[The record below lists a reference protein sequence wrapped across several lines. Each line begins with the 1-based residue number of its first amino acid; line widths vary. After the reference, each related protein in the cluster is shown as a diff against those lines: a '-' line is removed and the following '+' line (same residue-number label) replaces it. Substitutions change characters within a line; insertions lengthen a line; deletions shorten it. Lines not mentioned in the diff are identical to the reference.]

1 MPKIYTLQQKR
12 HALYLIE
19 QLGSV
24 AAASK
29 ELGIPQRTLRDWRS
43 QMELNY
49 QFARRDPA
57 TSYQGHP
64 DTINIHEVRD
74 RLLQQID
81 RLTNNMTDDPRKA
94 YFAALAI
101 DRHLEQVR
109 HINDILGTQLYNIHS
124 TEDLDDDETAAGN
137 EK

>member
-1 MPKIYTLQQKR
+1 MPKIYTLQQKK

-29 ELGIPQRTLRDWRS
+29 ELGIPQRTLRDWRYH
-43 QMELNY
+43 MESKY
-49 QFARRDPA
+49 QFASRDPA
-57 TSYQGHP
+57 TSYRGNP
-64 DTINIHEVRD
+64 NTIDIHEVRD

-81 RLTNNMTDDPRKA
+81 RLTDNMTDDPRKA

-124 TEDLDDDETAAGN
+124 TDDLDDEEEDGGG
-137 EK
+137 K